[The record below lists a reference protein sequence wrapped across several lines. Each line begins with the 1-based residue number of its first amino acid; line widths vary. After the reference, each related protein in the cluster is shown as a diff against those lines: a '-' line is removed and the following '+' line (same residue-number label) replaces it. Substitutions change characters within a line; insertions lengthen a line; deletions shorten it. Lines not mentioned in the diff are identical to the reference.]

1 MSDDRTERHAQLAK
15 LREPFAAESIS
26 KLPKGK
32 EDPSKRQRC
41 NTCKGYHDP
50 SMFHLDYVG
59 HAAITDRLLAVD
71 PEWTWEPFALD
82 ECKLPAMERDNGQPV
97 GLWIRLT
104 VCGMTRPG
112 YGSVARG
119 KQDAVK
125 ELIGDAL
132 RNAAMRYGCA
142 LDLWH
147 KGDLPTG
154 NHDDTPD
161 QARQDEQ
168 PASQEPS
175 SQHAKLLRE
184 LDEELAVIK
193 STASDEAKF
202 AAWADQLRDNA
213 RHTVEHARNAVEIA
227 RNLRGSREQG
237 EISAETLGEVER
249 QLSEIPD
256 NRRTEIDG
264 WRKEQG
270 LDADTEQLTEAQ
282 GRKLAAHL
290 QEVFDVPF

>member
-15 LREPFAAESIS
+15 LREPFPPESVS
-26 KLPKGK
+26 KLPKGN
-32 EDPSKRQRC
+32 EDKSKRQRC

-154 NHDDTPD
+154 DHDDTPD

-168 PASQEPS
+168 AAPEPEQAAAPLS
-175 SQHAKLLRE
+175 DLQQSVKTAVAE
-184 LDEELAVIK
+184 LDAGSKGDLKRMWEGSDVPLQYSAL
-193 STASDEAKF
+193 SDEQCAVVLG
-202 AAWADQLRDNA
+202 WVDQ
-213 RHTVEHARNAVEIA
+213 V
-227 RNLRGSREQG
+227 RE
-237 EISAETLGEVER
+237 
-249 QLSEIPD
+249 
-256 NRRTEIDG
+256 
-264 WRKEQG
+264 
-270 LDADTEQLTEAQ
+270 
-282 GRKLAAHL
+282 
-290 QEVFDVPF
+290 VPF